1 MLLGT
6 PSKDTAGPWDG
17 GYLLVS
23 RGVVWRPM
31 GLVVKPEGLE
41 PASDSPFSLAPV
53 WLRFH
58 LQDHPLTPLLLPVS
72 RN

>member
-6 PSKDTAGPWDG
+6 PSKDIAGPWDG
-17 GYLLVS
+17 RYLLVS
-23 RGVVWRPM
+23 RGVVWRLM
-31 GLVVKPEGLE
+31 GLVVNLEGLE
-41 PASDSPFSLAPV
+41 PASDSPFSLALV

-58 LQDHPLTPLLLPVS
+58 LQDLPLTSPLLPVS